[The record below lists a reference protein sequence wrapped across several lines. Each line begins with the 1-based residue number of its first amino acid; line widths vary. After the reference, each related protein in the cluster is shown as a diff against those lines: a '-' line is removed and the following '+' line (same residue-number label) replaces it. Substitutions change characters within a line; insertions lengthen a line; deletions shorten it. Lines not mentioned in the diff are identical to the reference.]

1 MCDEAVDDSL
11 AALGLVPNW
20 FVTIKMVIKLCT
32 TLHADENIIYFNE
45 DSSNVVFSCNKM
57 GVLNIGLNNISLD
70 KKFDEDD
77 SDIVILIRLFA

>member
-32 TLHADENIIYFNE
+32 TLHADENIIYFN
-45 DSSNVVFSCNKM
+45 
-57 GVLNIGLNNISLD
+57 
-70 KKFDEDD
+70 
-77 SDIVILIRLFA
+77 